1 MLHQDQLA
9 INKQVEFTN
18 KIEFLGETITKAIS
32 QGFTAVGASQQATT
46 PVANTLYQYPQ
57 TSYPQGGWNKS
68 LTPAQMTQVMQ
79 NTVSPPPH
87 QPTICQSDL
96 RTHETRTRQT
106 AHTKLKMLTRTPT
119 DTHHLKRQPEKIG
132 ILTHTDNHP
141 TPPHRATATVAAGA
155 GAARHAGGSLL
166 GDHGD
171 RPSRH
176 HRRESVGLRKGVPPE
191 IVHSDPRHH
200 DPLVPG

>member
-1 MLHQDQLA
+1 MVGFGSNVRQESAAAFLKQQNNSTITAINNHGNRTNDQILAQNLHMLQQDQLA

-32 QGFTAVGASQQATT
+32 QGFTAVRASQQAAT

-57 TSYPQGGWNKS
+57 TSVPTGRVEYPQGEWNES

-79 NTVSPPPH
+79 NMVSPPPH
-87 QPTICQSDL
+87 EPTTCRSDL

-119 DTHHLKRQPEKIG
+119 DTHHLKR
-132 ILTHTDNHP
+132 
-141 TPPHRATATVAAGA
+141 
-155 GAARHAGGSLL
+155 S
-166 GDHGD
+166 
-171 RPSRH
+171 
-176 HRRESVGLRKGVPPE
+176 ES
-191 IVHSDPRHH
+191 
-200 DPLVPG
+200 